1 MNPRNFFAELKRR
14 SVYKVGAG
22 YAVVAWLLIQVATQ
36 VFPFFDVPT
45 WAVRLVVL
53 LLAIGF
59 PIALVLAWAFEVT
72 PSGLRAEPAAGAEA
86 GTKRKGAWLVAAFGI
101 AIGGI
106 AVGVYWSQPTARD
119 TLRAD
124 RQRVETASPAPD
136 VHAADNPSAVP
147 NKSIAV
153 LPFQNL
159 SKDEENAFFA
169 DGVQDEILTTL
180 SKVADLKVIS
190 RTSVMQYKNPEKRNL
205 PEIAQALKVAHVLEG
220 SVQRA
225 AGRVRVTA
233 QLIDART
240 DAHLW
245 AERYDRDLA
254 DVFAIQSEIAEK
266 IAQQLQARLSPKEKA
281 AIESKPTQ
289 DVVAYDL
296 YLRALAT
303 SKQSAAG
310 RERMEEIV
318 RLLDEAVARDP
329 TFMVAYAAL
338 ARAHLW
344 FYWTAVDEAPARLE
358 LAKKALDAAARLKPD
373 AGEVHLARAYFHY
386 WGKREYDA
394 ALAELAHAQRML
406 PNDAEVAFVT
416 GSLERRKGRW
426 EEATRRFATAAA
438 LDPANTLLQIDVSG
452 VYRQQRR
459 FLEAIAVLDRA
470 LVVTPHSFDL
480 QRARAEL
487 DLIAYADLRRM
498 EQAVTGDAAKSA
510 PPDSVAMFRT
520 QLGLAQRDYRA
531 AQEAFAA
538 YRPREITQAAGTVV
552 PREWYDG
559 LIAHGLGERE
569 KAEASFLA
577 ARERAAARVAARP
590 DDGIALVVLAQID
603 ARLGRK
609 AEAVREAER
618 ALELFAATGDHLL
631 TTFNINRVA
640 AVYSQVGETD
650 RALDLLEQ
658 ALQRPNGPT
667 YGHLRLSE
675 DWDPLRSHP
684 RFQKVLE
691 ALAPKDAPR

>member
-1 MNPRNFFAELKRR
+1 M
-14 SVYKVGAG
+14 
-22 YAVVAWLLIQVATQ
+22 
-36 VFPFFDVPT
+36 
-45 WAVRLVVL
+45 
-53 LLAIGF
+53 
-59 PIALVLAWAFEVT
+59 
-72 PSGLRAEPAAGAEA
+72 
-86 GTKRKGAWLVAAFGI
+86 
-101 AIGGI
+101 
-106 AVGVYWSQPTARD
+106 
-119 TLRAD
+119 
-124 RQRVETASPAPD
+124 
-136 VHAADNPSAVP
+136 
-147 NKSIAV
+147 

-180 SKVADLKVIS
+180 AKVADLKVIS
-190 RTSVMQYKNPEKRNL
+190 RTSVMQYKTAEKRNL

-220 SVQRA
+220 SVQRSA
-225 AGRVRVTA
+225 NRVRVTA

-296 YLRALAT
+296 YLRALAITKQT
-303 SKQSAAG
+303 SMG
-310 RERMEEIV
+310 RERVEEIV
-318 RLLDEAVARDP
+318 RLLDQAVARDP
-329 TFMVAYAAL
+329 TFMVAFAAL

-344 FYWTAVDEAPARLE
+344 FYWQAVDETPARLE
-358 LAKKALDAAARLKPD
+358 LAKNALDAAARLQPD

-386 WGKREYDA
+386 WAKREYDT
-394 ALAELAHAQRML
+394 ALAELALAQRML
-406 PNDAEVAFVT
+406 PNDAEVAVVT

-426 EEATRRFATAAA
+426 EEATRWFATAGA
-438 LDPANTLLQIDVSG
+438 LDPANHLLQIEVSAI
-452 VYRQQRR
+452 YRQQRR
-459 FLEAIAVLDRA
+459 YAEAIALLDRA
-470 LVVTPHSFDL
+470 LAVTPNSFDL

-487 DLIAYADLRRM
+487 DLLAYADLRRM
-498 EQAVTGDAAKSA
+498 EQALTGDAAKSA
-510 PPDSVAMFRT
+510 PPDSVALSRT
-520 QLGLAQRDYRA
+520 LLALNRRDYRA

-552 PREWYDG
+552 PREWYEG
-559 LIAHGLGERE
+559 LFARGLGQRE
-569 KAEASFLA
+569 QAEASFLA

-590 DDGIALVVLAQID
+590 EDGIALVVLAQID

-618 ALELFAATGDHLL
+618 ALELFAATGDHLQM
-631 TTFNINRVA
+631 TFHTNRI
-640 AVYSQVGETD
+640 AVVYAQAGETE

-658 ALQRPNGPT
+658 ALKRPNGPY
-667 YGHLRLSE
+667 YGSLKLSE

-691 ALAPKDAPR
+691 ALTPKDAPR

>member
-1 MNPRNFFAELKRR
+1 MCRR
-14 SVYKVGAG
+14 CIFRALSPP
-22 YAVVAWLLIQVATQ
+22 AVVVL
-36 VFPFFDVPT
+36 
-45 WAVRLVVL
+45 VL
-53 LLAIGF
+53 LGF
-59 PIALVLAWAFEVT
+59 PIALVLAWAFELTPEGIKRSADVGPGAAARPRTGRKLIVT
-72 PSGLRAEPAAGAEA
+72 LSLVATLALGLLLFRSLRPQAVATDAPANASAAPTTPPAEA
-86 GTKRKGAWLVAAFGI
+86 I
-101 AIGGI
+101 
-106 AVGVYWSQPTARD
+106 PT
-119 TLRAD
+119 
-124 RQRVETASPAPD
+124 
-136 VHAADNPSAVP
+136 
-147 NKSIAV
+147 KSIAI

-180 SKVADLKVIS
+180 AKVADLKVIS

-220 SVQRA
+220 SVQRSA
-225 AGRVRVTA
+225 NRVRVTA

-296 YLRALAT
+296 YLRALAI

-310 RERMEEIV
+310 RERVEEIV
-318 RLLDEAVARDP
+318 RLLDQAVARDP
-329 TFMVAYAAL
+329 TFMAAFAAL

-344 FYWTAVDEAPARLE
+344 FYWSALDEAPARLE
-358 LAKKALDAAARLKPD
+358 LAKNALDAAARLNPD

-386 WGKREYDA
+386 WGKREYDL

-406 PNDAEVAFVT
+406 PNDAEVAYVT

-438 LDPANTLLQIDVSG
+438 LDPANPNLQIDVSG

-459 FLEAIAVLDRA
+459 YSEAIALLDRA
-470 LVVTPHSFDL
+470 LAVAPNSFDL
-480 QRARAEL
+480 QRARADL
-487 DLIAYADLRRM
+487 DFVAYADLRRL
-498 EQAVTGDAAKSA
+498 QVVTAGEAAKSA
-510 PPDSVAMFRT
+510 PPDSVALARM
-520 QLGLAQRDYRA
+520 QLALAQRDYRA
-531 AQEAFAA
+531 AEEALSA
-538 YRPREITQAAGTVV
+538 YRPREITAAAGTVV
-552 PREWYDG
+552 PREWYEG
-559 LIAHGLGERE
+559 LIARGLGERE

-590 DDGIALVVLAQID
+590 EDGIALVVLAHID

-609 AEAVREAER
+609 AEALREADR

-631 TTFNINRVA
+631 TTFNTNRVA
-640 AVYSQVGETD
+640 ALYAQAGETD

-658 ALQRPNGPT
+658 ALKRPNGPS
-667 YGHLRLSE
+667 YGNLRLSE

-684 RFQKVLE
+684 RFQKVVE
-691 ALAPKDAPR
+691 ALAPKNAPPPLAK